1 MRRISIILLLITA
14 FLLIIPTTIYA
25 DLGSLD
31 QEVPF
36 GLTQNKNGQYIPV
49 FENTTQSTKTD
60 LLLPDQFCALDS
72 TILQGKNLWYHI
84 IYMDEN
90 GEPQTGYIKESNFHP
105 LTLSEYTDLLK
116 DPETKGLAEQYLAL
130 SETGLLFTSAQA
142 DATPKQ
148 AYVLNTNTKKFH
160 YPYCKSADKIKSK
173 NRIDYTGTREEII
186 SMGYVPCK
194 NCNP

>member
-1 MRRISIILLLITA
+1 MRKATAILLLTTV
-14 FLLIIPTTIYA
+14 FLLVFPTIICA
-25 DLGSLD
+25 DTGSLD

-36 GLTQNKNGQYIPV
+36 GMTQSKNGQYIPV
-49 FENTTQSTKTD
+49 FENTTQSTKIG
-60 LLLPDQFCALDS
+60 LLLPNQLCALDS
-72 TILQGKNLWYHI
+72 TILQGKNRWYHI
-84 IYMDEN
+84 IYMDDN
-90 GEPQTGYIKESNFHP
+90 GEPQAGYVKESNFHP
-105 LTLSEYTDLLK
+105 LTLSEYTELLT
-116 DPETKGLAEQYLAL
+116 DPETKQLAEQYLAL

-142 DATPKQ
+142 DISPKQ

-160 YPYCKSADKIKSK
+160 YPYCKSADKIKPK